1 MGLLHCFCPCGI
13 IGLDDYTHDPVRTYF
28 CAVLP
33 RAQFEGQY
41 KDNKFHGFGVYTTRR
56 GKYEGEFYNGLKH
69 GRGRMEWYSSGVYT
83 GKWTN
88 GYMHGPG
95 KYVSLDGKEYEGDWR
110 KNQRE
115 GKGVELLVSGERYEV
130 RDCCFQVVRA
140 LVFHACAPSYDR
152 AVDLVGAMV

>member
-1 MGLLHCFCPCGI
+1 
-13 IGLDDYTHDPVRTYF
+13 
-28 CAVLP
+28 
-33 RAQFEGQY
+33 
-41 KDNKFHGFGVYTTRR
+41 VYTTRR